1 MKNKK
6 MLLTLAAAGLIGVG
20 AGIALT
26 GSASAQTI
34 EHRCNADGCWNVA
47 CYDDGSCRRVW
58 DQDRYYRRHYSTTSY
73 HEDRANGRYIGNDW
87 VSYGPDRHRRWMCDT
102 YGDNCHWMYETY

>member
-1 MKNKK
+1 
-6 MLLTLAAAGLIGVG
+6 LIGAG
-20 AGIALT
+20 ASLALA

-58 DQDRYYRRHYSTTSY
+58 DEDQYDRRHYSTTTSY
-73 HEDRANGRYIGNDW
+73 DGYRANGRYIGNTW
-87 VSYGPDRHRRWMCDT
+87 VPYDQNHRRAWLCDT
-102 YGDNCHWMYETY
+102 DGDNCHWGYESY